1 MRTHDGGMNMD
12 SKTTIQD
19 LKDAVR
25 DMCLYRGWGGEK
37 AIQNP
42 QRMVMAMVIELGEL
56 MEHFAWLGQAELEK
70 LVAGEMP
77 KRRDHIAEELADILI
92 YAFQLARGLDLDI
105 SDAMLRKIGIVKG
118 RRDDPDLGRTHP
130 HVDSDR

>member
-1 MRTHDGGMNMD
+1 MD
-12 SKTTIQD
+12 SKTTLQD

-42 QRMVMAMVIELGEL
+42 QRMAMAMVIELGEL
-56 MEHFAWLGQAELEK
+56 MEHFAWLDADELHR
-70 LVAGEMP
+70 LVSGEMP
-77 KRRDHIAEELADILI
+77 KRREHIAEELADILV
-92 YAFQLARGLDLDI
+92 YAVQLARGLDVDI
-105 SDAMLRKIGIVKG
+105 SEAVLRKIEIVKG
-118 RRDDPDLGRTHP
+118 RREDPNLGRSHP

>member
-1 MRTHDGGMNMD
+1 MD

-25 DMCLYRGWGGEK
+25 DLCLYRGWGGDQ

-56 MEHFAWLGQAELEK
+56 MEHFAWLDDDGLQS
-70 LVAGEMP
+70 LVSGSSP
-77 KRRDHIAEELADILI
+77 NRREHIAEELADVLV
-92 YAFQLARGLDLDI
+92 YAIQLARGLDIDV
-105 SDAMLRKIGIVKG
+105 SEAMLKKIEIVKK
-118 RRDDPDLGRTHP
+118 RRDDPDYGRTHP
-130 HVDSDR
+130 HVNTDREG

>member
-1 MRTHDGGMNMD
+1 MD

-25 DMCLYRGWGGEK
+25 NMCLYRGWGGEN

-42 QRMVMAMVIELGEL
+42 QRMAMAMVIELGEL
-56 MEHFAWLGQAELEK
+56 MEHFAWLDQAELEK

-77 KRRDHIAEELADILI
+77 KRREHIAEELADILI
-92 YAFQLARGLDLDI
+92 YAVQLARRLDI
-105 SDAMLRKIGIVKG
+105 DISGTMLRKIEIVKG
-118 RRDDPDLGRTHP
+118 RRDDPDFGRTHP

>member
-1 MRTHDGGMNMD
+1 MD
-12 SKTTIQD
+12 AQTTLQD

-42 QRMVMAMVIELGEL
+42 QRMAMAMTIELGEL
-56 MEHFAWLGQAELEK
+56 MEHFAWLDEQGLRD
-70 LVAGEMP
+70 LVAGKLP
-77 KRRDHIAEELADILI
+77 NRREHIAEELADVLI
-92 YAFQLARGLDLDI
+92 YAIQLARALDVDLSAAI
-105 SDAMLRKIGIVKG
+105 LKKIGIVKG